1 VSCHTVGIAAAALTA
16 GWLATTATMPVVLG
30 AAVVVAVAADAAADA
45 APSLAAAAPK
55 PAKENDGVLAAAEAG
70 VLLAGTAAAGHASL
84 LRI

>member
-1 VSCHTVGIAAAALTA
+1 MSCHTVGIAAAALTA

-30 AAVVVAVAADAAADA
+30 AAVVVAVAADAA
-45 APSLAAAAPK
+45 PK